1 MMADLALWFSY
12 AIAVLAALYDVKTRR
27 IPNWSVIL
35 LAVAA
40 LGHTVLVATPS
51 AAGSAALHMILALCV
66 GMLLFRLRAIGAGDA
81 KRRRWRYPCVRHPF
95 CLAVQP

>member
-12 AIAVLAALYDVKTRR
+12 AIAVLAALYDVKTR